1 MLLFFAAALTALS
14 IRIGFLQLYDDE
26 PLAVMAE
33 GQYLTEL
40 GEVTQRA
47 GIYDREGRE
56 ITGGKTY
63 AYYYISEDVGDETEN
78 EDGMSDRDSEVS
90 ISKEKDGVSEEAA
103 EREAGGEKESDSDLG
118 QSLKTA
124 GEQKNDDLP
133 EGKADLL

>member
-1 MLLFFAAALTALS
+1 MKKRLCLMLLFFAAALTALS
-14 IRIGFLQLYDDE
+14 IRIGFLQLYDDG

-47 GIYDREGRE
+47 AFTTGRAE
-56 ITGGKTY
+56 KLPAGRLMRIITS
-63 AYYYISEDVGDETEN
+63 ARMSETKPKMRTECRTGTVRCLYQN
-78 EDGMSDRDSEVS
+78 
-90 ISKEKDGVSEEAA
+90 EKDGVSEEAA

-124 GEQKNDDLP
+124 GGAE
-133 EGKADLL
+133 E

>member
-47 GIYDREGRE
+47 GIYDREWAEKLPAGRLMRI
-56 ITGGKTY
+56 ITSTRM
-63 AYYYISEDVGDETEN
+63 SETRTE
-78 EDGMSDRDSEVS
+78 
-90 ISKEKDGVSEEAA
+90 K
-103 EREAGGEKESDSDLG
+103 
-118 QSLKTA
+118 
-124 GEQKNDDLP
+124 
-133 EGKADLL
+133 